1 MLVVQVAMY
10 RYRAF
15 SKCKRCT
22 LGYAIK
28 ALSGVLASALVI
40 ATLTLSGC
48 SGFAG
53 VSFPTVTSQTSV
65 GEIHG
70 SVFGGHAPIVN
81 SHVFLLEATASGT
94 ASTGYATMARPLIT
108 AASAGAAAG
117 NGYPV
122 TQDQVTGS
130 ATYGLY
136 YITSNAFGEFYITG
150 DYTCDIGYPVYLY
163 VSGGSANSSFTIAIT
178 GISESL
184 NHGTYT
190 YTFTGNN
197 LLSPGQ
203 TVQFSS
209 LGGQWATL
217 SGTTQ
222 TVLGTPTASSFQI
235 STSIAPGSG
244 SNVQTGTAISVGANN
259 PAVVEVALLGICPSS
274 GNFSSGPG
282 ALSYVYVN
290 EVSTVAQGYALAGFA
305 SDPLHI
311 GTSATNLVGLQ
322 NAALNSASLYN
333 IQGAVLG
340 AQQGGDGHIANL
352 STAAGNGTVPQAELD
367 TLANILAACVDSA
380 NTATTPSATCKTLF
394 ADATSDGTS
403 NGTKPIDIATAVI
416 NIAQNP
422 GASHVLRLWNLAGG
436 TVPFSPSLKSQPKD
450 FTVAI
455 TYNNISS
462 PGSLA
467 IDSLGNALVPTNS
480 SSGYVTKLSPAG
492 AVLATSATGGNSFN
506 SVAIDSG
513 NNVFVTAANSNALYG
528 YTSSLGSVGGSPW
541 TSPQMNYPTSVVIDS
556 RSHGNYVYVTDGG
569 AGTQIIQKFNN
580 SATSSPTVSVKSSI
594 SNSCL
599 QHVAFIALDPSDY
612 LWAATDSGNSVCRVS
627 NPGGTGSFS
636 PAGANGPTNVA
647 IDSFGAG
654 WVGAGAQTNLFR
666 VTSGG
671 AQTTYG
677 VSDNDALGGLSS
689 PSWVAI
695 DGGNNVWITNAG
707 NSYALSEFDSTGAAV
722 TGSYG
727 YQRGTLNNPSF
738 IAIDASGDV
747 WVPNQN
753 SDSVTELIGAATPTV
768 TPLSALQ
775 PGVRP

>member
-1 MLVVQVAMY
+1 VLVVQVAMY
-10 RYRAF
+10 CYRAF

-28 ALSGVLASALVI
+28 ALSGVLAPALVI

-203 TVQFSS
+203 TIQFSS

-436 TVPFSPSLKSQPKD
+436 TVPFSPSLKSQPRD

-462 PGSLA
+462 PGSIA

-492 AVLATSATGGNSFN
+492 AVLATSATGGNGFN
-506 SVAIDSG
+506 SVAVDSG
-513 NNVFVTAANSNALYG
+513 NNVFATAGNSNALYK
-528 YTSSLGSVGGSPW
+528 YTSGLGATAGSPW
-541 TSPQMNYPTSVVIDS
+541 TATQLKAPTSVAID
-556 RSHGNYVYVTDGG
+556 GNDSVYVTDGG
-569 AGTQIIQKFNN
+569 SSASIIRKFNN
-580 SATSSPTVSVKSSI
+580 SGSLIASITNSCLAGVTQISIDPSNYLWATSSIANAGCRLSTNGGNPTFSI
-594 SNSCL
+594 SAQMVL
-599 QHVAFIALDPSDY
+599 P
-612 LWAATDSGNSVCRVS
+612 GNI
-627 NPGGTGSFS
+627 
-636 PAGANGPTNVA
+636 A
-647 IDSFGAG
+647 IDSNGNGWAALQNMGSLAEVTPSGQAGVFGG
-654 WVGAGAQTNLFR
+654 
-666 VTSGG
+666 
-671 AQTTYG
+671 
-677 VSDNDALGGLSS
+677 DNAGGLSS
-689 PSWVAI
+689 PTWVAI
-695 DGGNNVWITNAG
+695 DGGNNVWVTNLG
-707 NSYALSEFDSTGAAV
+707 DNYTLSEFDKSGTAI
-722 TGSYG
+722 TGSSG
-727 YQRGTLNNPSF
+727 YQGGYLNGPSF
-738 IAIDASGDV
+738 IAIDASGNV
-747 WVPNQN
+747 WIPNKTGN
-753 SDSVTELIGAATPTV
+753 SVTQFIGLATPAV